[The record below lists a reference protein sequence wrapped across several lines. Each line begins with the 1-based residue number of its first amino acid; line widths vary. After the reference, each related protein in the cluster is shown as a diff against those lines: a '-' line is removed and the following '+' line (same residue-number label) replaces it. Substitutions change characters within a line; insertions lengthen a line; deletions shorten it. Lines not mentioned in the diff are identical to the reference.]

1 MAVKTSSIKE
11 AEKRAYAGEN
21 ESQDSQL
28 VIDKYGFEY
37 GIGTVSKSPNRE
49 TAQPAVESN
58 TC

>member
-1 MAVKTSSIKE
+1 MVVKPSSVRE

-37 GIGTVSKSPNRE
+37 GIGTVWKSANLE
-49 TAQPAVESN
+49 TAQPAVE
-58 TC
+58 